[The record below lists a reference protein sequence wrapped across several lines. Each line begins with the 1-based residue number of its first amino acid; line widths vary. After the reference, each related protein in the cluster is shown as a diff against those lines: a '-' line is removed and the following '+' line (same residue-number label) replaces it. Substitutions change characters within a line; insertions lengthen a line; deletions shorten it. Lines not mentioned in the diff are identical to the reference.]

1 MKYSP
6 RPYQK
11 KAVDAVLSRFKTNST
26 KLLLHLPT
34 GAGKTV
40 IAILIIEKFL
50 ALSETGKILFIAHRE
65 EILDQTQKTIKRHL
79 PTIDVQIE
87 QGARH
92 SSQEAQIT
100 IASVQSLIKRKEQ
113 YNPQDFSMI
122 ICDECHHA
130 LAPTWTEVISFF
142 YKNKRHD
149 TLLLG
154 MTATPKRSDGRSALS
169 VFNETAF
176 EISRVELQDL
186 GYLVPMQYYMVRTDL
201 NLDKVKI
208 SGGDYQVGALS
219 KVMNTSENRAL
230 ALNAWMERGLGKKT
244 IAFCAGVQHARQLAA
259 NFEQLGIKAQTI
271 DARTSNRAKILKKF
285 KTKEVEVLTNY
296 GVLTEGF
303 DDPEIECI
311 LMARPTTSPLV
322 YTQCIGRGL
331 RPNKGKKACTI
342 IDIIDRSTHQLQY
355 GAAEMC
361 GLPRNWRSKGRD
373 PHREYNAMSKIKIS
387 DADSFLKIWQ
397 AQTLEEVQTIL
408 MTIPPEFVSA
418 GLNGEPILYYEPVVE
433 KLNFSQARDEAQ
445 RLFDQTTAPVKRIY
459 QDKDGLKISFESPEI
474 NNEKYLYVKW
484 HLERFTGWPVE
495 YLKGKKRSN
504 PKAFLNSMLNGNQKI
519 RQFSFLEEKKTVIAM
534 IDNLSGED
542 VSEITEKFRE
552 QTGFDLEVK
561 GQISLF

>member
-11 KAVDAVLSRFKTNST
+11 KAVDAVLSRFKTDST

-34 GAGKTV
+34 GAGKTI
-40 IAILIIEKFL
+40 IAILIIERLL
-50 ALSETGKILFIAHRE
+50 ALSDTDKILFIAHRE
-65 EILDQTQKTIKRHL
+65 EILDQTRKTIKRHL

-130 LAPTWTEVISFF
+130 LAPTWTEVLSYF
-142 YKNKRHD
+142 YENKRHD

-201 NLDKVKI
+201 NLDNVKI
-208 SGGDYQVGALS
+208 AGGDYQVGALS
-219 KVMNTSENRAL
+219 KVMNAPENRAL

-244 IAFCAGVQHARQLAA
+244 IAFCAGVQHARQMAA
-259 NFEQLGIKAQTI
+259 NFEQLGIKAQVI
-271 DARTSNRAKILKKF
+271 DAKTSNRAKILKKF

-418 GLNGEPILYYEPVVE
+418 GLNGEPVLFYEPVEE
-433 KLNFSQARDEAQ
+433 KLNFSQARNEAKK
-445 RLFDQTTAPVKRIY
+445 LFDQTTAPVKRIY
-459 QDKDGLKISFESPEI
+459 QDKDGLKISFASPEI
-474 NNEKYLYVKW
+474 NNEKYLYIKW

-519 RQFSFLEEKKTVIAM
+519 RQFSFLEEKRTVIAM

>member
-11 KAVDAVLSRFKTNST
+11 KAVDAVLSRFKTHST

-113 YNPQDFSMI
+113 YNPQEFSMI

-142 YKNKRHD
+142 YENKRHD

-373 PHREYNAMSKIKIS
+373 PHREYSAMSKIKIS

-459 QDKDGLKISFESPEI
+459 QDKGGLKISFESPEI